1 MVECYTQGCKKKG
14 GNAYF
19 LSLAFPDGLILTMAT
34 MQYLKWKKKKTRYL
48 IMDALYLHL
57 PVQLE
62 LSEVFK

>member
-34 MQYLKWKKKKTRYL
+34 MQYLKWKKKKPDTL
-48 IMDALYLHL
+48 
-57 PVQLE
+57 
-62 LSEVFK
+62 